1 MLLKQIQ
8 LLLSMTSKKKNII
21 KALFTICLFLCS
33 VIGFMVRLPREFHN
47 YDKQLHAFFY
57 FAAAILI
64 NFIYP
69 KKWIPTTLSL
79 LLFGVAIEF
88 LQEFSNKIIG
98 KKIHG
103 NFDIQDV
110 KYNTIG
116 LVIGIVCFYTIL
128 FLTQNTGIKKQ
139 IKF

>member
-1 MLLKQIQ
+1 
-8 LLLSMTSKKKNII
+8 
-21 KALFTICLFLCS
+21 
-33 VIGFMVRLPREFHN
+33 MVSLPREFHN

-57 FAAAILI
+57 FAAAIVI

-69 KKWIPTTLSL
+69 KKWVLITLSL
-79 LLFGVAIEF
+79 LLFGIAIEF

-110 KYNTIG
+110 KFNTIG
-116 LVIGIVCFYTIL
+116 LVIGSVCFFIVL
-128 FLTQNTGIKKQ
+128 FLMQISGMKK
-139 IKF
+139 INKS

>member
-33 VIGFMVRLPREFHN
+33 VIGFMVSLPREFHN

-57 FAAAILI
+57 FAAAIVI

-69 KKWIPTTLSL
+69 KKWVLITLSL
-79 LLFGVAIEF
+79 LLFGIAIEF

-110 KYNTIG
+110 KFNTIG
-116 LVIGIVCFYTIL
+116 LVIGSVCFFIVL
-128 FLTQNTGIKKQ
+128 FLMQISGMKK
-139 IKF
+139 INKS